1 MKKIISITNSKKL
14 QSTLL
19 FLMIFCANH
28 SFSGQQNHV
37 HYSWE
42 KDLHIAYNTPFSYTL
57 SQGINWQIQNSQ
69 DKIIKT
75 GKGNISDFIFTI
87 PGNYE
92 VDIKTNENSEEQGN
106 IPNKLHI
113 NVSAYKMEFII
124 PSVKMSNI
132 IVGGKSTQPILLKAD
147 VKFSSYDGNPVVFDK
162 DITCSGVDCT
172 IIGKLKNGP
181 VTLKQGINTL
191 EFQLQ
196 GKAHPDSYISFHLIN
211 INDEIQPYDIS
222 YQIK

>member
-1 MKKIISITNSKKL
+1 MKKIISIVTSTKL
-14 QSTLL
+14 QFTLIL
-19 FLMIFCANH
+19 LTVFCTSHSISAQENH
-28 SFSGQQNHV
+28 SHN
-37 HYSWE
+37 SWG
-42 KDLHIAYNTPFSYTL
+42 KDLQIAYNSPFSYTL
-57 SQGINWQIQNSQ
+57 AEGINWQIYNSQ
-69 DKIIKT
+69 EKVIKT

-132 IVGGKSTQPILLKAD
+132 IVGGKSTQPILVKAD

-181 VTLKQGINTL
+181 ITLKQGINTL

-196 GKAHPDSYISFHLIN
+196 GTAHPNSYISFHLSN
-211 INDEIQPYDIS
+211 INDEIQPYDIT